1 MNITSPAFIA
11 YEDAPLSP
19 GGSKGRILL
28 VDDEPV
34 LRAMVGTV
42 LISQGWE
49 VLNASS
55 GEEAEQLLKYTVAH
69 HSPVDVV
76 ILDLILPGGISG
88 MEAVHVLRQIQPDI
102 RIVASSSFFANDDS
116 KASCLNL
123 GFDDI
128 LPKPYSATDLTA
140 VMDRNVQRSSSKKAA

>member
-11 YEDAPLSP
+11 TEDAPLSP

-42 LISQGWE
+42 LMSQGWQ
-49 VLNASS
+49 VLHASS
-55 GEEAEQLLKYTVAH
+55 GEEAEQLLRYSVTH
-69 HSPVDVV
+69 HALVDVV

-102 RIVASSSFFANDDS
+102 RIVASSSFFASDDS

-140 VMDRNVQRSSSKKAA
+140 VMDRNVQRSSPKKAA

>member
-1 MNITSPAFIA
+1 MNTTTPSFNSSP
-11 YEDAPLSP
+11 DATLAAPAL
-19 GGSKGRILL
+19 KGRILL

-55 GEEAEQLLKYTVAH
+55 GEEAEQLLRYCVSRHT
-69 HSPVDVV
+69 PVDVV

-88 MEAVHVLRQIQPDI
+88 MEAVQVLRQIQPGI
-102 RIVASSSFFANDDS
+102 RVVASSSFFASDDS
-116 KASCLNL
+116 KASCMNL

-128 LPKPYSATDLTA
+128 LPKPYSASDLTGI
-140 VMDRNVQRSSSKKAA
+140 MERNARSPKKAA

>member
-1 MNITSPAFIA
+1 MNITSPAFILN
-11 YEDAPLSP
+11 EESP
-19 GGSKGRILL
+19 ITTGGSKGRILL

-42 LISQGWE
+42 LLSQGWE

-55 GEEAEQLLKYTVAH
+55 GEEAEQLLKYCVGRHT
-69 HSPVDVV
+69 PVDVV

-88 MEAVHVLRQIQPDI
+88 MEAVQVLRQIQPGI
-102 RIVASSSFFANDDS
+102 RIVASSSFFASDDS
-116 KASCLNL
+116 KSSCLNL

-140 VMDRNVQRSSSKKAA
+140 VMERNARRSSSRRAA

>member
-1 MNITSPAFIA
+1 MNLSQPAFPSPA
-11 YEDAPLSP
+11 ETSLPVSSP
-19 GGSKGRILL
+19 KGRILL

-55 GEEAEQLLKYTVAH
+55 GEEAEQLLKYCVSR

-88 MEAVHVLRQIQPDI
+88 MEAVQILRQIQPGI
-102 RIVASSSFFANDDS
+102 RVVASSSFFASDDS
-116 KASCLNL
+116 KASCMNL

-128 LPKPYSATDLTA
+128 LPKPYSATDLTR
-140 VMDRNVQRSSSKKAA
+140 VMERNARTSASKRAA

>member
-1 MNITSPAFIA
+1 MNITNPPFTATESSP
-11 YEDAPLSP
+11 PST
-19 GGSKGRILL
+19 GTSKGRILL

-42 LISQGWE
+42 LLSQGWE

-55 GEEAEQLLKYTVAH
+55 GEEAEQLLRYCVGRHT
-69 HSPVDVV
+69 PVDVV

-88 MEAVHVLRQIQPDI
+88 MEAVQILRQIQPGI
-102 RIVASSSFFANDDS
+102 RVVASSSFFASDDS

-140 VMDRNVQRSSSKKAA
+140 AMERNARRASSRRAA